1 MIGYR
6 VNVRRSF
13 RKRGGLPGAG
23 VTVYQD
29 EWRDEPSIRRL
40 LALPD
45 IAAAATLLVATA
57 LLTALSVLLRVAAS
71 ADEPTL
77 AASLAAIAE
86 NRAPYLAGGATRFAS
101 GAALLLGAWFLGRAG
116 MAPGRGAPTL
126 FALSG
131 LLTLL
136 SGACALLLGAAFA
149 GVDPAGGD
157 ALARWAAPVDG
168 ARWLTGS
175 GGFAAAGLALVAIA
189 AGQRRWPAGPL
200 LLAATTGA
208 VGVAMQLIWLEAA
221 TGVHRVSGV
230 AFLLWLA
237 VSGVGLLVGWGP
249 WRVAGSSAE

>member
-6 VNVRRSF
+6 VNVRRPF
-13 RKRGGLPGAG
+13 AERGRLPGSG
-23 VTVYQD
+23 VAVYRGV
-29 EWRDEPSIRRL
+29 WRDGPSMQRL
-40 LALPD
+40 PVLPD
-45 IAAAATLLVATA
+45 VTAAATLLLATA

-86 NRAPYLAGGATRFAS
+86 NRAPYLAGGAARLAA

-116 MAPGRGAPTL
+116 VGPGRAGPAL

-149 GVDPAGGD
+149 GVDPEGGD

-175 GGFAAAGLALVAIA
+175 GGFAAAGLALVFIA
-189 AGQRRWPAGPL
+189 TGPRRWPAVPL
-200 LLAATTGA
+200 PLAATTGA

-221 TGVHRVSGV
+221 TGVHRVSGL

-237 VSGVGLLVGWGP
+237 VSGAGLLLGWGP
-249 WRVAGSSAE
+249 WRAGGSRVE